1 MNRHAKL
8 REFEME
14 VAKIKRNYQLTI
26 PRSIRKKM
34 KLAVGDHV
42 EIDVEGNQVI
52 IKPLKLIHADQEYF
66 YTKEWQDKEA
76 EADKDIE
83 KGDLM
88 GPFENANDALKA
100 LKKAEI

>member
-1 MNRHAKL
+1 
-8 REFEME
+8 ME

-88 GPFENANDALKA
+88 GPFENAKDALKA